1 MDGIGN
7 GRSELEAGAGSIQQH
22 RLNLALEEAKAATT
36 AGAGSGSGSDP
47 AHVLDSVH
55 ITMETPMAN
64 DKGWNVIALDYI
76 VAPPLNAVITPAAVA
91 KYKRVFGMMW
101 RLQRLEHCLTRVWLT
116 TVTSA
121 THIFSKA
128 FKDTPGM
135 PFSTSHHI
143 SSAPCRAGLR
153 CAVLCG
159 KVKDNVALQRW
170 TRSCASAAR
179 SGSRC
184 SPSCTAC
191 SPSLVTY
198 VCRRAL
204 TPAVLGPLISSH
216 SI

>member
-1 MDGIGN
+1 VGDGATIDNRRGRTQWIGN

-22 RLNLALEEAKAATT
+22 RLNLALEEAKATT
-36 AGAGSGSGSDP
+36 TGGAGSGSDP

-76 VAPPLNAVITPAAVA
+76 VAPPLNAVITPTAVA

-135 PFSTSHHI
+135 PFSTSH
-143 SSAPCRAGLR
+143 PRRAVLR
-153 CAVLCG
+153 CAVRLRTTLRCRDG
-159 KVKDNVALQRW
+159 QGRAQVLRGP
-170 TRSCASAAR
+170 AADAR
-179 SGSRC
+179 
-184 SPSCTAC
+184 
-191 SPSLVTY
+191 L
-198 VCRRAL
+198 RA
-204 TPAVLGPLISSH
+204 PHAVLHWRRMCAGWR
-216 SI
+216 